1 MDWKAASDG
10 AADGASAAQA
20 ASPPAV
26 LPSTASLPVSSALVA
41 SSASAPPSMSMFY
54 GMERDDFGARGAAN
68 TALSIIE
75 EGDDHDLG
83 AEAFADM
90 AMGGMDMGMELSTLQ
105 IRAFLTRSE
114 QQGGFAAPS
123 TVVPAPPPPPKD
135 HENSNNA
142 VLVQR
147 ERTKQA
153 KTTESAY
160 EMLKNGAVHYSRR
173 EDKMRALRAHPV
185 VASVASDGRT
195 VGCKCGRNVRLNP
208 PWYVL
213 KFEQHVASR
222 NCTFLRQ
229 SRPTSKKKRKTK
241 EGATTK
247 TLSPASAKRI
257 TTEVT
262 ENSRPVADAVQVGS
276 GGSKGSVA
284 CEAVSGVSRDDGSS
298 MQQLENAS
306 GEAREPDV
314 ETVDPLVPDQIQG
327 QNRQNQVAA
336 DKTEGEGEDVNDGAD
351 PNEYGLQSMDQIL
364 RREFG
369 VMEGGQRKVVA
380 PPANSPEERIQMYEA
395 AMTLRGNAHFSRITP
410 DGRFVECKCL
420 RLVLLAAPW
429 QPGLFLQHVADK
441 KKAKKRARSST
452 TVVNESHWRK
462 KKLATASMPPSAAA
476 IAMVSSGVIQRPIGS
491 AAALMHLQKKKKSF
505 PREIRWDVAR
515 ARGLLPCPGLRDERM
530 NMFVASAIQLT
541 GGARPRRKIAQELFP
556 HLFPNNWAYDHNRGV
571 IEGLEHQRDRIAAE
585 KRPPKLQQQL
595 LEAEKLLL
603 HDVIEAE
610 ALWFVDKDGSSV
622 RSLECRGIFSAA
634 KGEVRC
640 ASCAGLRRNAA
651 LWSAA
656 TATQKKA
663 IGPGP
668 PPNPVNRKFC
678 SGSVCSLL
686 EAEFDMREPH
696 GRLLRD
702 LALVNIPDGSTLNT
716 WMAMAAMGL
725 AGAFDTHPALL
736 GLAEAMVRLK
746 DKEQRGVGLQN
757 MTYSAHLDA
766 FMRAL
771 ADLSLEACELFQ
783 RHLGGRKQRQLLAA
797 TSTLAVSSRRKL
809 QPPASSSTASKATHD
824 QQTNDL
830 LYDAA
835 ASSEAAVARVSSEDG
850 FAHLLDPSVVGL
862 TMPHLS
868 IGDIQDVDLSGFPTT
883 GGAQHQLQPLPHDRE
898 GGVDF
903 IQPPTSSTSATGAFP
918 QSLDRGHA
926 HQEPEKD
933 INGGDSVVAT
943 MHEQSE
949 SEPQATTDGQDEDE
963 GEARE
968 EGEVQMESDPGAVA
982 FLTDLTAGEVIAN
995 SKTASNGAVAMPSDH
1010 VPCTGLRD
1018 ENVQSYVA
1026 NAVQLVGGS
1035 RPRYVIARELYHR
1048 LFSGDEKVR
1057 MVDKLNDEQRLMLQD
1072 AVFSECLWRVDKEGR
1087 CVRSLRC
1094 TRFVAIADRD
1104 EPVSLQN
1111 QGVCRAC
1118 RDLRTVP
1125 NFRSMLSRS
1134 KVPKKLENV
1143 KYVPSVYTESDPFLR
1158 KLSKNAAFRGLYQIV
1173 RRLTSSESSGDS
1185 EVDASRRKHVTFWL
1199 RFARMGVFGQF
1210 QSHPVFEGLMES
1222 MVEVKDKERRGVG
1235 KQNMQ
1240 YSQALD
1246 DFMHALAQ
1254 LSTEAFELFATQFCG
1269 RTLRSQK
1276 VKRRR
1281 TSPATPTFNTPM
1293 QATVTSSLHR
1303 DEVVES
1309 EPSVDD
1315 GNSAEA
1321 SGAHQSLPPS
1331 VLLPPHQHYL
1341 MPPEDLLSG
1350 RGMSSEESQ
1359 RFMDRM
1365 LDEVRLS
1372 VSREIELTEAENRH
1386 RSIGDVN
1393 EVVAGTAEHE
1403 SDPNGDEDERDGS
1416 SHLDPETYL
1425 NDDGVL
1431 TTEI

>member
-1 MDWKAASDG
+1 MDGKAAPDG
-10 AADGASAAQA
+10 AADVASAAQVASPPA
-20 ASPPAV
+20 ASPP
-26 LPSTASLPVSSALVA
+26 TTSLPVSSALAV
-41 SSASAPPSMSMFY
+41 SSTSAPPSMSMFY
-54 GMERDDFGARGAAN
+54 GMERDDFGAGGAAN

-75 EGDDHDLG
+75 EADDHDLG

-90 AMGGMDMGMELSTLQ
+90 AMGGMDMSMELSTLQ

-123 TVVPAPPPPPKD
+123 TAVPVPAPPPPPKH
-135 HENSNNA
+135 HENSNEA
-142 VLVQR
+142 VLVQK

-153 KTTESAY
+153 ETTESAY

-173 EDKMRALRAHPV
+173 EDKMRALRMHPV

-229 SRPTSKKKRKTK
+229 SRSTSKKKRKTK
-241 EGATTK
+241 EEAVTK
-247 TLSPASAKRI
+247 TLSPASAKRT
-257 TTEVT
+257 TTEMT
-262 ENSRPVADAVQVGS
+262 ENSQSVADAVRVGN
-276 GGSKGSVA
+276 GGSQGSVE
-284 CEAVSGVSRDDGSS
+284 CEAASVSRDDGSS
-298 MQQLENAS
+298 MQQLESAS

-314 ETVDPLVPDQIQG
+314 ETVGPHVPDQIQA
-327 QNRQNQVAA
+327 QNRQNQVVA
-336 DKTEGEGEDVNDGAD
+336 DKTEEEDEDVNDGAD
-351 PNEYGLQSMDQIL
+351 PSEYGLQSVDQIL

-369 VMEGGQRKVVA
+369 VMEGGRRKVVA

-452 TVVNESHWRK
+452 TMVNESHWRK

-491 AAALMHLQKKKKSF
+491 AVTLMHVQKKKKSF

-515 ARGLLPCPGLRDERM
+515 SRGLLPCPGLRDERM
-530 NMFVASAIQLT
+530 NLFVASAIQLT

-556 HLFPNNWAYDHNRGV
+556 HLFPNNWAYDHDREMV
-571 IEGLEHQRDRIAAE
+571 EGLERQRDRTAAE
-585 KRPPKLQQQL
+585 KSPPKLQQQL

-634 KGEVRC
+634 KGETRC

-651 LWSAA
+651 LWAAA
-656 TATQKKA
+656 TATQKKN

-746 DKEQRGVGLQN
+746 DKERRGVGLQN

-797 TSTLAVSSRRKL
+797 TSTLTVPSRRKL
-809 QPPASSSTASKATHD
+809 QPPASSSTASKAAHD
-824 QQTNDL
+824 QQTSDL

-835 ASSEAAVARVSSEDG
+835 GSSEAAGVRVSSEDG

-868 IGDIQDVDLSGFPTT
+868 IGDIQDVDLSAFPTT
-883 GGAQHQLQPLPHDRE
+883 AGAQHQLQPLPRDRD

-903 IQPPTSSTSATGAFP
+903 MQPPTSSTSASGAFP

-943 MHEQSE
+943 TSERSE
-949 SEPQATTDGQDEDE
+949 SEPQATTDGLDEDQ

-982 FLTDLTAGEVIAN
+982 FLTDLTAGEAIAN
-995 SKTASNGAVAMPSDH
+995 SKIASNGAVAMPSDH

-1104 EPVSLQN
+1104 EPVNLQN

-1254 LSTEAFELFATQFCG
+1254 LSTEAFELFAAQFCG

-1281 TSPATPTFNTPM
+1281 TNPATPTFNMPV
-1293 QATVTSSLHR
+1293 QATVTSPIHQ

-1309 EPSVDD
+1309 EPSVDG
-1315 GNSAEA
+1315 GNNGGE
-1321 SGAHQSLPPS
+1321 SGAHQSLPP
-1331 VLLPPHQHYL
+1331 HQHYI

-1393 EVVAGTAEHE
+1393 EVVTGTAEHE
-1403 SDPNGDEDERDGS
+1403 SDPNDEDEGDGN